1 MMHPVVFLLLVL
13 ASGAFWLP
21 DPRWARAQDQAAER
35 LTFLHG
41 SVRHV
46 RRGRSVPAASG
57 QAPGR
62 KGQPPRRAYPWLRK
76 RRTGATET
84 AEMAQ
89 LIRQLSALLTAGRS
103 GQYIW
108 ADLLAARSAAGTH
121 GGLTASDLMQPLPEA
136 GRQDDLTTELLHCA
150 WRAAVL
156 GLSVSSAIRSGC
168 AVVDGVRSLR
178 LPRLY
183 WRHLAACLD
192 VAEASGS
199 PLAAVLARYALRL
212 ETELDAIAVRE
223 TALAGPKA
231 TVRLLSWLPA
241 LGLVLGMI
249 MGVDPLA
256 ALFGG
261 PIGWAALLTGT
272 ALMVVGRCWSGAL
285 IRAAARDA
293 P

>member
-1 MMHPVVFLLLVL
+1 MMHMVVFLLLVL
-13 ASGAFWLP
+13 ACVVFWLP
-21 DPRWARAQDQAAER
+21 DVRWERAPDQAAEP
-35 LTFLHG
+35 LIVLHG
-41 SVRHV
+41 TA
-46 RRGRSVPAASG
+46 RRGRQGPVRSA
-57 QAPGR
+57 QAQGR
-62 KGQPPRRAYPWLRK
+62 KGQPPRRGYPWLRT
-76 RRTGATET
+76 RRTGAMET
-84 AEMAQ
+84 AEMAR
-89 LIRQLSALLTAGRS
+89 LVRQLSALLTAGRS

-108 ADLLAARSAAGTH
+108 ADLLAARSATVAHST
-121 GGLTASDLMQPLPEA
+121 LTASHLAQPLPET
-136 GRQDDLTTELLHCA
+136 GGQDDLTTGLLHCA
-150 WRAAVL
+150 CRAAVL

-168 AVVDGVRSLR
+168 ALVDGVRRLR
-178 LPRLY
+178 TPCLY
-183 WRHLAACLD
+183 WRQLAACLD

-231 TVRLLSWLPA
+231 TVRLLSWLPV

-261 PIGWAALLTGT
+261 PIGWASLLTGA
-272 ALMVVGRCWSGAL
+272 ALMVVGRCWSGVL